1 MKFEVKQNELMNAIN
16 IANKAVSKNTN
27 IQIHELIYFEAI
39 KDRLSLT
46 AFDGEITIKTSISAI
61 VKEEGVD
68 LNTLADRLQEEG
80 LKRFKEAF
88 NDLLKTFT

>member
-1 MKFEVKQNELMNAIN
+1 MEEGI
-16 IANKAVSKNTN
+16 
-27 IQIHELIYFEAI
+27 EEA
-39 KDRLSLT
+39 KRVL
-46 AFDGEITIKTSISAI
+46 AI